1 MRSATIFAS
10 VLAFAASAFAQDSTP
25 GYAVVS
31 APGKGDIVPS
41 GKTYAIKWSAGK
53 FKGPATISLL
63 GGSSPTTLAIL
74 DSIAASVDVKDETF
88 SWPVA
93 CSLGELKTYG
103 IKIADE
109 ASNGA
114 TFQYSFPFE
123 IKGPS
128 CASASSSSSSSATES
143 STTSASATGYPTKGS
158 SVTSYP
164 TETSTSVVKPSTTTS
179 SSASY
184 IVSSIYTTTSVKSYP
199 TVSITPTTLTT
210 YTAPVVT
217 VTQTHAASGNGSA
230 SYPTASTTATPLPTA
245 GAARMGAGLALG
257 LLAAA
262 LAL

>member
-53 FKGPATISLL
+53 FSGPATISLL

-74 DSIAASVDVKDETF
+74 DSIASGVDVKDETF
-88 SWPVA
+88 SWPVD

-109 ASNGA
+109 ASKGA

-128 CASASSSSSSSATES
+128 CASSSSSSSSSATKI
-143 STTSASATGYPTKGS
+143 STTSASATGYPTKGTT
-158 SVTSYP
+158 VTSYP
-164 TETSTSVVKPSTTTS
+164 TETSTSSVKPTTSTTTS
-179 SSASY
+179 YSVSTGY
-184 IVSSIYTTTSVKSYP
+184 ITTSVKPYP
-199 TVSITPTTLTT
+199 TVSTTLTT
-210 YTAPVVT
+210 YTTPAVT
-217 VTQTHAASGNGSA
+217 VTQTYAPTGNGST
-230 SYPTASTTATPLPTA
+230 SYPTTSTTASTPLPTA
-245 GAARMGAGLALG
+245 GAARMGAGVALG

>member
-10 VLAFAASAFAQDSTP
+10 VLALAASAFAQDSTP

-31 APGKGDIVPS
+31 APGKGDVVSS

-74 DSIAASVDVKDETF
+74 DSIASSVDVEAETF
-88 SWPVA
+88 SWPVD

-109 ASNGA
+109 ASKGA

-128 CASASSSSSSSATES
+128 VSNTRCH
-143 STTSASATGYPTKGS
+143 
-158 SVTSYP
+158 
-164 TETSTSVVKPSTTTS
+164 PS
-179 SSASY
+179 
-184 IVSSIYTTTSVKSYP
+184 
-199 TVSITPTTLTT
+199 
-210 YTAPVVT
+210 
-217 VTQTHAASGNGSA
+217 
-230 SYPTASTTATPLPTA
+230 
-245 GAARMGAGLALG
+245 
-257 LLAAA
+257 
-262 LAL
+262 